1 MRSRSHILEEESL
14 FELKKILPTDWVIR
28 EKPKDYGIDVEVEIF
43 TSKGKY
49 TGIVFWIQLKATDS
63 EKIKD
68 HKSIRMQIEKIG
80 QLASYELPVA
90 IFRYN
95 SNNKTFYFDWIIRH
109 RYLSSSSKKKSFN
122 IEFQKHHL
130 WSKDSPNQIISFLE
144 SKKRFANNSFTF
156 PIQGF
161 INNINTPDKT
171 TRKLSANISNNISL
185 IEITRDRHSADI
197 EINVLENRIVLNL
210 SGSVGGSIGYK
221 KSDLNDE
228 ALIYKAFKNCLI
240 LILFQTDKDAE
251 LFKFINNHKLLDE
264 IINHTGM
271 LHYLMPKLIA
281 SESGN
286 HFTKEIVEH
295 VFKSGNPIS
304 ATIIQAIIFLSS
316 KNIISQERVESYFN
330 QIIELGLE
338 SENDSLLATSYYNFG
353 GYYRGINVFDKALQY
368 YNKAYKTDYS
378 YLKRGY
384 FCRELAGIL
393 FELDFFRLSAKLYTK
408 ASALEPD
415 NIFLLAT
422 LGDAEFYSGNYE
434 KALIN
439 FDDFLVK
446 NSNQNHDKYEF
457 SLKYTICK
465 ALVEILE
472 SKTQKRN
479 SKKLFEILQSLDEKE
494 LNSSDKLDELIEID
508 ALNPIVWSYYSIVFL
523 KEENL
528 TMLFLSSLIQ
538 AVLVKFDS
546 KMWSYVSILTT
557 YEDVPLEL
565 LNDIVNTAYFY
576 CRERF
581 ISELQ
586 DMIEL
591 EHYDDFKG
599 NEFLNY
605 VEELIKSPK
614 EYPMELRFWENNEAK
629 IIKL

>member
-28 EKPKDYGIDVEVEIF
+28 EKPKDYGIDVEIEIF

-63 EKIKD
+63 EKLKD
-68 HKSIRMQIEKIG
+68 QRSIRMQIDKIR
-80 QLASYELPVA
+80 QLASYDLPVA

-95 SNNKTFYFDWIIRH
+95 SNNKNFYFDWIIRYG
-109 RYLSSSSKKKSFN
+109 YLSSSSKKKSFN
-122 IEFQKHHL
+122 IEFQDHHL
-130 WSKDSPNQIISFLE
+130 WSNDSANQIISFLK
-144 SKKRFANNSFTF
+144 SKNRFGNNSFTF
-156 PIQGF
+156 PIKCF
-161 INNINTPDKT
+161 INNINAPVKT
-171 TRKLSANISNNISL
+171 IRKLSANISSNISL
-185 IEITRDRHSADI
+185 VNITRDRNLAEI

-210 SGSVGGSIGYK
+210 SCSFGGSIGYK
-221 KSDLNDE
+221 KSDLNNE
-228 ALIYKAFKNCLI
+228 ALIFKAFKDCFI

-251 LFKFINNHKLLDE
+251 LFKFINDHKLLDE
-264 IINHTGM
+264 VINHPGM

-316 KNIISQERVESYFN
+316 RSIISQERVESYFN
-330 QIIELGLE
+330 QIIELSLE
-338 SENDSLLATSYYNFG
+338 SKNYDLLATSYYNFG

-368 YNKAYKTDYS
+368 YNKACKTDNN

-384 FCRELAGIL
+384 FCRELGGIL
-393 FELDFFRLSAKLYTK
+393 FELDFFRLSAKFYTK
-408 ASALEPD
+408 ASELEPD

-446 NSNQNHDKYEF
+446 NTNQNHDKYVF

-465 ALVEILE
+465 SLIEIIE

-479 SKKLFEILQSLDEKE
+479 PKKLLEILQSIDKKE
-494 LNSSDKLDELIEID
+494 LNSSDKLDELIKID
-508 ALNPIVWSYYSIVFL
+508 ALNPIVWSYYSTVFL
-523 KEENL
+523 KEEDL
-528 TMLFLSSLIQ
+528 IMLFLSSLMQ
-538 AVLVKFDS
+538 AILVKFDS
-546 KMWSYVSILTT
+546 KIWSYVSILTT
-557 YEDVPLEL
+557 YEGAPLEL
-565 LNDIVNTAYFY
+565 LNDIVNAAYFY

-581 ISELQ
+581 ISDLQ

-591 EHYDDFKG
+591 EQYDDFKG
-599 NEFLNY
+599 TEFVNY
-605 VEELIKSPK
+605 VEELIKPPK
-614 EYPMELRFWENNEAK
+614 EYPMELRFWEDDDVK
-629 IIKL
+629 IIEL